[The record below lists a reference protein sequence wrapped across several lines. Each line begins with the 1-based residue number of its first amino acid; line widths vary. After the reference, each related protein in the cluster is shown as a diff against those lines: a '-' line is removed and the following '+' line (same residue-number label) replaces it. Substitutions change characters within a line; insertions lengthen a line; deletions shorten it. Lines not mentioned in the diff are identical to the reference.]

1 MISRTSYLTLQK
13 ITELA
18 EKGEKESADDESLAT
33 AIPTAPTPP
42 PRKRPP
48 MTDPADLHEM
58 LHIPP
63 RKERYGVGKR
73 WKLFKHINKENKQVL
88 FFFDYLR
95 CGTLHTSVFRR
106 IHIKEN

>member
-48 MTDPADLHEM
+48 MTDPADLYSVASESMKCFIYHQE
-58 LHIPP
+58 
-63 RKERYGVGKR
+63 KKGTGS
-73 WKLFKHINKENKQVL
+73 ENGGN
-88 FFFDYLR
+88 
-95 CGTLHTSVFRR
+95 CSNT
-106 IHIKEN
+106 